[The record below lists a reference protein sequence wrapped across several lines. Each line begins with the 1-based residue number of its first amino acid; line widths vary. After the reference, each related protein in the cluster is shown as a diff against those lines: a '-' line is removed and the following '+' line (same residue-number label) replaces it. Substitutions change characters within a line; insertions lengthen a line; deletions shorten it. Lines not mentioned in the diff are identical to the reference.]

1 MKLRHNKKRNTVF
14 LYESLVK
21 ELTKSVVQNNT
32 ERKKIILSILK
43 EHFKRESI
51 LGKELT
57 LYRDVLE
64 SRDLD
69 FPTAEKILHEAKMI
83 YWSGFKNEKVYDEQ
97 SRVIDKVNRDLSKS
111 VFSNFIPN
119 YKDLATLSQIFNDE
133 LTVKKRVMLEKQI
146 LKNMMSIN
154 EGDKKEMNP
163 IDKLTFK
170 TFIKK
175 FNETY
180 GQLQEDQK
188 KLLMQYVYSFSD
200 DGLGLK
206 TYLNEEIGRLKS
218 VITSSL
224 EMKEVNEDPT
234 MLEST
239 KKVIGIIEEYKTQD
253 IDDSLIEQILKI
265 QKLAQEIQA
274 DG

>member
-21 ELTKSVVQNNT
+21 ELTKSVVQNNA
-32 ERKKIILSILK
+32 ERKKIVLSILK
-43 EHFKRESI
+43 EYFKKDSI
-51 LGKELT
+51 LGKELS
-57 LYRDVLE
+57 LYKDVLE
-64 SRDLD
+64 SRELD

-83 YWSGFKNEKVYDEQ
+83 YWSGFKNQKVYDEQ
-97 SRVIDKVNRDLSKS
+97 SDLITKVNKDLSKS

-133 LTVKKRVMLEKQI
+133 MTVKKRVMLEKQI
-146 LKNMMSIN
+146 IKNMMSID
-154 EGDKKEMNP
+154 EDKKQEMKP

-180 GQLQEDQK
+180 GQLQEEQK
-188 KLLMQYVYSFSD
+188 KLLMQYIYSFSD

-206 TYLNEEIGRLKS
+206 AYLNEEIGRLKDI
-218 VITSSL
+218 ITNSL
-224 EMKEVNEDPT
+224 NMDEVKEDPT

-239 KKVIGIIEEYKTQD
+239 KKVIDIIEEYKAQD
-253 IDDSLIEQILKI
+253 INDGLIMQVLKI
-265 QKLAQEIQA
+265 QKLAQEIES

>member
-32 ERKKIILSILK
+32 ERKKIVLSILK
-43 EHFKRESI
+43 EHFKRDSI

-64 SRDLD
+64 SRELD

-97 SRVIDKVNRDLSKS
+97 SKVIDKVNRDLSKN

-133 LTVKKRVMLEKQI
+133 MTVKKRVMLEKQI

-154 EGDKKEMNP
+154 EDEKKEMKP

-170 TFIKK
+170 TFINK

-180 GQLQEDQK
+180 GQLQENQK

-200 DGLGLK
+200 NGISLK
-206 TYLNEEIGRLKS
+206 TYLNEEIGRLKNI
-218 VITSSL
+218 ITNSL
-224 EMKEVNEDPT
+224 EMEEVKEDPA

-239 KKVIGIIEEYKTQD
+239 RKVIDTIEEYKNQN
-253 IDDSLIEQILKI
+253 IDDTLIKQVLKI
-265 QKLAQEIQA
+265 QKLAQEIES